1 MINLKVLLPHLKL
14 SKNFVNRKKTPI
26 IPLLLLHDKFVT
38 SFGEKPN
45 IFNDYST
52 GNANLRPMKVTA
64 QKMKFFI
71 KDFFIFCEVSTLPST
86 LPLETSNRLTFGI
99 RVEKISKIILTSD
112 QNTAHG

>member
-26 IPLLLLHDKFVT
+26 IPLLLIHDKFVT
-38 SFGEKPN
+38 SFVEKP

-52 GNANLRPMKVTA
+52 GNANLRPVKVTA
-64 QKMKFFI
+64 QKMKFSI
-71 KDFFIFCEVSTLPST
+71 KDFFIFCAVRTLPST
-86 LPLETSNRLTFGI
+86 LPFETSNRLIFGI